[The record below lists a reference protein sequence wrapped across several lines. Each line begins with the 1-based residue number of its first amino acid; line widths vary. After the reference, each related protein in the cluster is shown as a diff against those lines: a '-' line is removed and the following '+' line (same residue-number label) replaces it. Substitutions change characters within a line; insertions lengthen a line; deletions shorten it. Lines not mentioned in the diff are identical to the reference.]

1 MPLEIGLGGELV
13 ATLSA
18 DLPLSE
24 VAGADVDLKVTAAAE
39 LSSTDLT
46 GQVRPEPGVFA
57 PLVSRQA
64 PLAPAQVVT
73 VGAGEDQIAVGAL
86 SVSLQVVLPPVGLLT
101 NITGKHLPSVDQQ
114 VSLQAD
120 LLGGLIVTLVTRE
133 LPSLAFLLFLLLPL
147 N

>member
-24 VAGADVDLKVTAAAE
+24 VAGADVDLQVAAGAK
-39 LSSTDLT
+39 LSPTDLT

-73 VGAGEDQIAVGAL
+73 VGAGEGQIAVGAL
-86 SVSLQVVLPPVGLLT
+86 SVSLQVELPPVGLLT

-120 LLGGLIVTLVTRE
+120 LLGGLVVTLVTRE

>member
-1 MPLEIGLGGELV
+1 MPLEDGLGGEMV

-18 DLPLSE
+18 DFPLSE
-24 VAGADVDLKVTAAAE
+24 VAGVDVDLQVTAGAQ
-39 LSSTDLT
+39 LSPTDLT
-46 GQVRPEPGVFA
+46 GQEPGVFA

-73 VGAGEDQIAVGAL
+73 GGTGEGQIAVGAL
-86 SVSLQVVLPPVGLLT
+86 SVSLQVELPPVGLLT